1 MKKNIILSMFF
12 ILIFILNF
20 NCLFADSNKTSLR
33 EKYEKKTEELF
44 EENKKSNNLY
54 EEYADRVF
62 SVEKKDVKTLF
73 NETFEDIDMLNDK
86 DLRDD
91 FPKDWPKPSKN
102 NNLLE
107 KYNSTF
113 ENFNKNN
120 ESKFKKSTPILE
132 KDSKWDKFFVPAE
145 DIEETFS
152 LNENNAKNDLRNFD
166 EKLNQEKR
174 KIENKIENFDMEASF
189 KKENVF
195 HKMKDFFTGDFK
207 IKEFLGLQKDED
219 KIEYKEYFN
228 KYYNK
233 TFASK
238 EQNKQRKKILE
249 VFKEHGIFDRSE
261 SISNRFKAADEEF
274 MGKLIKEHEDLLRKE
289 IEDFKSF

>member
-1 MKKNIILSMFF
+1 MKKNIILPMFF

-33 EKYEKKTEELF
+33 EKYEKKTEELL

-132 KDSKWDKFFVPAE
+132 KDSKWDRFFVPAE

-152 LNENNAKNDLRNFD
+152 LNKNDVKNNSINFD
-166 EKLNQEKR
+166 EKLNQEK
-174 KIENKIENFDMEASF
+174 IKIENFDMEVGF
-189 KKENVF
+189 KKKNVF
-195 HKMKDFFTGDFK
+195 HKTKDFFTEDLK
-207 IKEFLGLQKDED
+207 IKEFLGLQKDKD

-228 KYYNK
+228 KYYSK
-233 TFASK
+233 TFTSK
-238 EQNKQRKKILE
+238 DQNKQRKKILE

-261 SISNRFKAADEEF
+261 SISNRFKAANEEF
-274 MGKLIKEHEDLLRKE
+274 MGKLIKENEDLLKKE

>member
-1 MKKNIILSMFF
+1 MKKNIISSMFF
-12 ILIFILNF
+12 ILIFILSF

-152 LNENNAKNDLRNFD
+152 LNKNDVKNDSRNFD

-174 KIENKIENFDMEASF
+174 KIENFDMEVGF
-189 KKENVF
+189 KKKNVF
-195 HKMKDFFTGDFK
+195 YKAKDFFTEDLK
-207 IKEFLGLQKDED
+207 IKEFLGLQKDKD

-228 KYYNK
+228 KYYSK
-233 TFASK
+233 TFTSK
-238 EQNKQRKKILE
+238 DQNKQRKKILE
-249 VFKEHGIFDRSE
+249 VFKEHGVFDRSE
-261 SISNRFKAADEEF
+261 SISNRFKAANEEF
-274 MGKLIKEHEDLLRKE
+274 MGKLIKENEDLLKKE